1 MSAGRRQNDALID
14 PVYKLSR
21 KFEPVVKR
29 LGLGP
34 EIGPY
39 SLRHSSIVR
48 MLLMNVPI
56 RVVASHHDTSVG
68 EIERVYSK
76 HISDVAD
83 DLTRA
88 TLLEYAPAGKVL
100 AIARS

>member
-1 MSAGRRQNDALID
+1 LID
-14 PVYKLSR
+14 PVYKLSVA
-21 KFEPVVKR
+21 FQPAVKR

-34 EIGPY
+34 EIVPY

-48 MLLMNVPI
+48 MLLKGVPI
-56 RVVASHHDTSVG
+56 RVVASHLDTSVG

-76 HISDVAD
+76 YISDVSD

-88 TLLEYAPAGKVL
+88 TLPDLSEPVSGNVFS
-100 AIARS
+100 IARRAN